1 LVRFVWDSFVDIVAI
16 IWLGVFVYGL
26 VFPEYTYITDS
37 INLGLLPVFIAD
49 LVVAY
54 RRVGNLRL
62 FVRKKW
68 LDIIVAIPYFMIL
81 RLFRFLRILRV
92 SRTVKAVK
100 TVRVVGK
107 STKTQVSVTTL
118 LPHIQKTIKA
128 FKKTKRIIRKIKRK

>member
-1 LVRFVWDSFVDIVAI
+1 M
-16 IWLGVFVYGL
+16 
-26 VFPEYTYITDS
+26 
-37 INLGLLPVFIAD
+37 
-49 LVVAY
+49 VAY

-68 LDIIVAIPYFMIL
+68 FDIIVAIPYFRIL

-107 STKTQVSVTTL
+107 STKTQVSLPTL